1 MHSTVVL
8 CVVLALS
15 ALGCSASK
23 RDNSSTARQGA
34 IASANVGQTKSIIV
48 DPANPRIV
56 FAVTAFVASG
66 LSSTNGGASWRE
78 VSPSGA
84 VVTRRW
90 VFRSRRLHLT
100 RSVNPGRGQ
109 VFSALTEPG

>member
-1 MHSTVVL
+1 VHSTVVL

-34 IASANVGQTKSIIV
+34 IAGANVGQTKSIIV

-66 LSSTNGGASWRE
+66 LSSTNGGAASGRSARLNTTAL
-78 VSPSGA
+78 VSP
-84 VVTRRW
+84 RR
-90 VFRSRRLHLT
+90 S
-100 RSVNPGRGQ
+100 
-109 VFSALTEPG
+109 